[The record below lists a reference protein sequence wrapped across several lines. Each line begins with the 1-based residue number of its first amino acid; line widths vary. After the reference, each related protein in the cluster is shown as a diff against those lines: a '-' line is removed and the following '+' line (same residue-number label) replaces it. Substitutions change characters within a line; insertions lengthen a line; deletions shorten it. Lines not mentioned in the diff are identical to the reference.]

1 MDKLTIRDIDVR
13 GKRILYRVDFNVPL
27 DENKKITEDTRIR
40 EAVPTIKYLVEQG
53 AKVVIMAHM
62 GRPKGKVVDDLR
74 LDPVAARL
82 SAMLNKQVNKL
93 DDCIGTQVE
102 EAVAQMQEGEVILLE
117 NLRFYAQEEKNDPE
131 FAKSLAKLGEI
142 YVSDGFG
149 VAHRAHASTE
159 GVAKL
164 LPLAVAGFLME
175 KEIKFLSKVTY
186 QPEHPFVAVVG
197 GAKVSTKIGV
207 IENLLD
213 KVDTLIIGG
222 GMAYTF
228 LKAQGYEIG
237 KSLVEEEKLE
247 IAKQTLAKAKEL
259 GSQILLPV
267 DTVVVEEFKAD
278 ALDEI
283 VEIDNIPQ
291 DKMGLDIGPLTIA
304 AFKEQ
309 IATAKTI
316 MWNGPMGVFEM
327 DKFSVGTQ
335 AIAEA
340 IAQSSAV
347 KVVGGG
353 DSVAALE
360 KFNLAEK
367 MDHVSTG
374 GGASLEF
381 LEGLELPGIAV
392 LQDKVAIK
400 H

>member
-1 MDKLTIRDIDVR
+1 MDKLTVRDIDLS
-13 GKRILYRVDFNVPL
+13 GKKILYRVDFNVPL
-27 DENKKITEDTRIR
+27 DDNKKITDDTRIV
-40 EAVPTIKYLVEQG
+40 EALPTIKYLMERG
-53 AKVVIMAHM
+53 GKTIIMAHL

-74 LDPVAARL
+74 LDPVAQRL
-82 SAMLNKQVNKL
+82 SELLNKKVTKL
-93 DDCIGTQVE
+93 NESVGSTVE
-102 EAVAQMQEGEVILLE
+102 EAVEQMKEGDLLLLE
-117 NLRFYAQEEKNDPE
+117 NLRFHPEEEKNDLE
-131 FAKSLAKLGEI
+131 FSKSLAKLGEI

-186 QPEHPFVAVVG
+186 SPEHPFVAIIG
-197 GAKVSTKIGV
+197 GAKVSSKIGV

-213 KVDTLIIGG
+213 KVDTLIVGG
-222 GMAYTF
+222 GMTYTF

-237 KSLVEEEKLE
+237 KSLVEEDKLE
-247 IAKQTLAKAKEL
+247 VAKQTLAKARAKGAEF
-259 GSQILLPV
+259 LLPV
-267 DTVVVEEFKAD
+267 DTVVAAEFKPD

-283 VEIDNIPQ
+283 VDIDSIPE
-291 DKMGLDIGPLTIA
+291 DKMGLDIGPMTIS
-304 AFKEQ
+304 AFKEK
-309 IATAKTI
+309 IMNAKTI
-316 MWNGPMGVFEM
+316 IWNGPMGVFEM

-335 AIAEA
+335 AVAEA
-340 IAQSSAV
+340 IATSPAI

-381 LEGLELPGIAV
+381 LEGLELPGITV
-392 LQDKVAIK
+392 LQDKGSIK